1 MISPRAIA
9 RSVSLLLLSATSA
22 TALAQEY
29 SSRTQLPVSFGLGLE
44 HPLPIAAARGELALS
59 SGDRFDSFGLLAQ
72 AEKPLRSFRVDTLNF
87 SLSGQGS
94 LLVQRNDGPGD
105 AYTLSSGRG
114 GAKLTLP
121 IPQVTGLWAGASLN
135 AAYSRAEDESDSD
148 LFAVL
153 STRYQAPKEMLG
165 QALDFYGSLSL
176 GADGP
181 ADTGFLFGMAVPLV
195 NNMVAGVELV
205 TENDRLT
212 GYLGIPLQKNMRLT
226 GALGVAD
233 GVDLIAQAQLTLF
246 LD

>member
-1 MISPRAIA
+1 MNFQRAIA
-9 RSVSLLLLSATSA
+9 RSLSLILLSGTGT
-22 TALAQEY
+22 TALAQDY

-44 HPLPIAAARGELALS
+44 HPLPVSAVRGELALA
-59 SGDRFDSFGLLAQ
+59 SGSRVDSFGLLAQ
-72 AEKPLRSFRVDTLNF
+72 GEKPLRSFQVESLDF
-87 SLSGQGS
+87 SISGQGS
-94 LLVQRNDGPGD
+94 LLMQRNDGPGD
-105 AYTLSSGRG
+105 AYTLSSARG

-121 IPQVTGLWAGASLN
+121 VRQVAGLWAGASLN
-135 AAYSRAEDESDSD
+135 AAYSRAEDESDTD
-148 LFAVL
+148 LFLVL
-153 STRYQAPKEMLG
+153 SSRYQAPQELLG

-181 ADTGFLFGMAVPLV
+181 ADNGLLFGVAVPLV

-212 GYLGIPLQKNMRLT
+212 AYLGFPLQKNLRLT

-233 GVDLIAQAQLTLF
+233 GVDVIAQAQLTLF